1 MVPEEKVGA
10 IMIQA
15 GKNRVKIEDTGEVRI
30 KSVSIERGGS
40 HK

>member
-1 MVPEEKVGA
+1 MVPEEKAGA

-15 GKNRVKIEDTGEVRI
+15 GKNRVKIEDTGEGKV
-30 KSVSIERGGS
+30 KSVSIERGAS